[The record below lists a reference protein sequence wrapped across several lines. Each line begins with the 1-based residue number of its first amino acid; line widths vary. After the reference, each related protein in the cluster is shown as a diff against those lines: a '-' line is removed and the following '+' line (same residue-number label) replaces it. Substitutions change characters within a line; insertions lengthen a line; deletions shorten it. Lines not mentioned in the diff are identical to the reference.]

1 MKEGKMMTKEKSEIL
16 KYRTKDIEEGVQLLI
31 NGELPEDKEKLLKED
46 LVKQLEELKKILIE
60 L

>member
-1 MKEGKMMTKEKSEIL
+1 MKEGKMMTKEKNEIL